1 LTKRQKNSLR
11 TFRRIAGGQVD
22 LIGDENGFE
31 NLEAQEEKYLNEEE
45 FKELLNETEGEL
57 EKYILRNF
65 HKENKEIANTFN
77 VSAQTV
83 ANHRK
88 KL

>member
-1 LTKRQKNSLR
+1 MALK
-11 TFRRIAGGQVD
+11 
-22 LIGDENGFE
+22 